1 MRTRGNPVD
10 SNLRIFLPLRPQKID
25 NIRSMDNRWNLF
37 QKFLITQ
44 EQQISATDF
53 LLNSVVIIILSIILE
68 YTYIKCARTIS
79 NRRQFAGV
87 FLLIAFTTMLI
98 ISIVKSSLAL
108 SLGLVGALSIVR
120 FRAAIK
126 EPEELAYLFFAI
138 AIGLGL
144 GANQTLIVLEAFGIA
159 MVILWGR
166 YFLKN
171 RNVKQQNLY
180 LNFSANP
187 GAAGLNDVIASV
199 EKVFGKHHLKRFDEN
214 SDHFEASFLIDSSGP
229 ERIASFS
236 KEAEKYGDSVRI
248 SFVESKSF

>member
-1 MRTRGNPVD
+1 
-10 SNLRIFLPLRPQKID
+10 
-25 NIRSMDNRWNLF
+25 MDNRWNLF

-44 EQQISATDF
+44 EQQISVNDF
-53 LLNSVVIIILSIILE
+53 LINSAVIVVLSIILE
-68 YTYIKCARTIS
+68 FTYIKCARTIS

-144 GANQTLIVLEAFGIA
+144 GANQTIIVLVAFAIA
-159 MVILWGR
+159 MVILWVR
-166 YFLKN
+166 HFLKY
-171 RNVKQQNLY
+171 KKLPTQNLY
-180 LNFSANP
+180 LNFSAK
-187 GAAGLNDVIASV
+187 AGQASLDDVLKV
-199 EKVFGKHHLKRFDEN
+199 VKEVFGKYYLKRYDEN
-214 SDHFEASFLIDSSGP
+214 GQSIEASFVVDTSKTEKLGLFKEKVEQFGDTVKV
-229 ERIASFS
+229 SF
-236 KEAEKYGDSVRI
+236 I
-248 SFVESKSF
+248 ESKSF